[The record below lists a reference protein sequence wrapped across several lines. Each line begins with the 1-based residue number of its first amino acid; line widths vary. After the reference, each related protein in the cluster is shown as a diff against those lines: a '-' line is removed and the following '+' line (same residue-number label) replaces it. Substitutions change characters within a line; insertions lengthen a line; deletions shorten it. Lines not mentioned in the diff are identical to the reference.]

1 MWCYFNAVASI
12 VVKVNSIM
20 LPRSTEVIILLYDK
34 HSKHSRTTLLN
45 LKLICRMAEQE
56 FRCTWHLCLGVE
68 FITKD
73 SFINYWRANFP
84 NWNERFFCFQS
95 KTRIIAEPEH
105 RANLDDYSFASLHRF
120 FFYSEISNYDLMFP
134 WNCLRFP
141 TVLFISF
148 RAAGDV
154 QLKARNNDCGEKLRE
169 KRNNCWMKW
178 GVNICFLLYNIKK
191 IVLIKYF
198 EGRS

>member
-120 FFYSEISNYDLMFP
+120 FFLFWNIKLRFDVSLKLPAISNCFVH
-134 WNCLRFP
+134 F
-141 TVLFISF
+141 
-148 RAAGDV
+148 V
-154 QLKARNNDCGEKLRE
+154 QGSGRCSIEG
-169 KRNNCWMKW
+169 
-178 GVNICFLLYNIKK
+178 KK
-191 IVLIKYF
+191 
-198 EGRS
+198 